1 MATRIR
7 RGTASGSG
15 EWLLIFL
22 RTRDA
27 PQRRWHG
34 VASGPGEWLLVFLQT
49 ARPERT
55 TALEPVA
62 RGA

>member
-1 MATRIR
+1 MAMRMR
-7 RGTASGSG
+7 RGMASGSG

-34 VASGPGEWLLVFLQT
+34 DASGPGEWLLVFLQA
-49 ARPERT
+49 ARPERPV
-55 TALEPVA
+55 ALVA